1 MQLRGNMESV
11 LKEVIFE
18 SNLEAKNG
26 VWVDR
31 EEVGGN
37 SMQEIE
43 EA

>member
-1 MQLRGNMESV
+1 MERV

-18 SNLEAKNG
+18 AKLEGNNT

-37 SMQEIE
+37 ST
-43 EA
+43 